1 LLESISASELA
12 LELVNQCL
20 RGGDW
25 PRDLLETLLRCT
37 AHPDEGQ
44 AREAS
49 RALFSIVVERLA
61 DLFEPALCDTYASIF
76 SNAIEFAFPELSA
89 ADIVE
94 RYKRIRAP
102 RRFEGQAER
111 VRDVFVLSRVT
122 LGADVAITSVVLDAA
137 KRKFPGARIHFVG
150 PRKSWEMFCGDRRLR
165 HVPVSYARAAT
176 LRERL
181 SIWPALRGVLGAPG
195 AVVIDPDSR
204 LTQLG
209 LLDVCPEENYYFFE
223 SRSYGEYDQESLT
236 NLTRR
241 WVRETFGVEDAKPYL
256 HIPERAPVDVGG
268 AAAVSFGVGENPSK
282 RIRNPFEEEL
292 LRGLLERDL
301 RVVIDKGEGGEEAR
315 RVERAVERCGGA
327 PHHVA
332 IHEGA
337 FAPFA
342 LTIAHSR
349 LYVGYDSAGQHVAAA
364 AGTPL
369 VTVFSGYVND
379 RMYHRWQPTGPG
391 PSEVVRVEESDPKKV
406 LAETLAAVDLLLG
419 R

>member
-1 LLESISASELA
+1 MESISASELA

-61 DLFEPALCDTYASIF
+61 DLFEPALCDTYAAIF
-76 SNAIEFAFPELSA
+76 SYVIEFAFPEVSA
-89 ADIVE
+89 ADVVE
-94 RYKRIRAP
+94 RYRRVRAP
-102 RRFEGQAER
+102 RRFDGQVEQ

-122 LGADVAITSVVLDAA
+122 LGADVAITSVALDAA

-150 PRKSWEMFCGDRRLR
+150 PQKSWEMFCGDRRLR

-181 SIWPALRGVLGAPG
+181 SIWPALRGVLGVPG

-241 WVRETFGVEDAKPYL
+241 WVRETFGVEDAQPFIN
-256 HIPERAPVDVGG
+256 IPRQTPVDVGG

-282 RIRNPFEEEL
+282 RIRHPFEEDL
-292 LRGLLERDL
+292 LRGLLDRGL
-301 RVVIDKGEGGEEAR
+301 RVAIDKGAGGEEAR
-315 RVERAVERCGGA
+315 RVERAVERCGG
-327 PHHVA
+327 PSQRIA

-342 LTIAHSR
+342 ATIAQSR

-369 VTVFSGYVND
+369 VTVFGGYLND
-379 RMYHRWQPTGPG
+379 RMFHRWQPTGPG
-391 PSEVVRVEESDPKKV
+391 PAEVVKVEDPDPKKV
-406 LAETLAAVDLLLG
+406 LAETLEAVDRLLN